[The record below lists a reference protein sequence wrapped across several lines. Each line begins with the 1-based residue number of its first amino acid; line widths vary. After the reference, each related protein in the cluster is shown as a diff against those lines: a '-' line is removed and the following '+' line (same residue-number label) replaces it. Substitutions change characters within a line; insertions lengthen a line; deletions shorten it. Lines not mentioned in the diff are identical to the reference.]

1 MLILN
6 GKQKKKNCAECL
18 CHVGRDI
25 YHPALEHVFGDV
37 VFAETVS
44 IGLSM
49 LLVLKEVILEQSQT
63 LRRK

>member
-25 YHPALEHVFGDV
+25 YHPALEHVFGDF
-37 VFAETVS
+37 VFADS
-44 IGLSM
+44 GDSFDR
-49 LLVLKEVILEQSQT
+49 LVDVVGFEGSRTRTESNP
-63 LRRK
+63 